1 MALSNEQYDTI
12 MREYSRRQAD
22 TSLTMA
28 DRRQTIYDRIPRIQK
43 IDEETAALSVSSARR
58 LLDGDDAALSRLK
71 EQLARLSKERA
82 RLLVSAGFPEDYLDP
97 VYFCP
102 DCRDTGYVGNQKCH
116 CFRQAEIDLL
126 YAQSNL
132 RDILKEENFA
142 AFREDYYSDR
152 VMDPD
157 TGCSSLALAR
167 TALRAAQGFVRNFG
181 REYSNLFL
189 YGSTGIGKTF
199 LINCIARELLD
210 SSWSVLYF
218 SSSQLFEQFSRRN
231 FSRAEEGSD
240 LYRHIFEC
248 DLLIIDDLGTE
259 LVNAFVSSQLFLLVN
274 ERLLRK
280 KPTVISTNLT
290 PEHFMSTYSERIF
303 SRISSN
309 YTMLKLYG
317 EDIRLRKKILSRTSK
332 KK

>member
-1 MALSNEQYDTI
+1 MALSNSQYESIIRGYEKTRDQNRYLEQERKRIVY
-12 MREYSRRQAD
+12 E
-22 TSLTMA
+22 
-28 DRRQTIYDRIPRIQK
+28 RIP
-43 IDEETAALSVSSARR
+43 ELAAL
-58 LLDGDDAALSRLK
+58 DDARTDLVLSYTASLLEGAFDDAPK
-71 EQLARLSKERA
+71 AKADLSSIRA
-82 RLLVSAGFPEDYLDP
+82 KRSELLRKAGYPEDYLSP
-97 VYFCP
+97 IYTCP